1 MTELDFCFTEKQNP
15 ILSKH
20 ILVLYVLLQSFSPN
34 KFSTSTREKKHI
46 LFLLLNN
53 GSCRKLCL
61 KKGEKIG
68 WRGKNIKTDLLV
80 KFWRICQSF
89 QPKSF
94 EILIMICNQKLVS
107 QIMFR
112 NLFYWSHQNKKKLI
126 QKNGRNQ
133 KYVYYYTSTISLSLQ
148 SFVSVLCCEFSVL
161 NLIGEN

>member
-20 ILVLYVLLQSFSPN
+20 ILVLYVLLQSFCPN

-46 LFLLLNN
+46 LFLLLNS
-53 GSCRKLCL
+53 GSCRKLCF
-61 KKGEKIG
+61 KKGEKIA

-112 NLFYWSHQNKKKLI
+112 NLFYWSHQNKKNSYRRTEETKSMYIIIHQQYLCHC
-126 QKNGRNQ
+126 
-133 KYVYYYTSTISLSLQ
+133 SLL
-148 SFVSVLCCEFSVL
+148 
-161 NLIGEN
+161 